1 MSDEQQNDRKWFG
14 KAAVIWVDMKR
25 GLYDWPK
32 ARKPKADGTY
42 PVVKT
47 QILKDLDLDVNYHNQ
62 KVRIWANPY
71 FLRAVELEERRR
83 DLGIANVVKEI
94 EAIHGPLHKVREDI
108 QKNMQDIFSRPPD
121 AEDPQALSPR
131 DYVSQGMSVIR
142 YIDETEGRTEAA
154 KAGGIEHIMSEMA
167 TTNRV
172 NAEMVGA
179 AFEILKTRRAEQD
192 RMLGVIEG
200 SAEECE

>member
-1 MSDEQQNDRKWFG
+1 ME
-14 KAAVIWVDMKR
+14 R
-25 GLYDWPK
+25 GLYEFAKP
-32 ARKPKADGTY
+32 RKQRKDGTY

-47 QILKDLDLDVNYHNQ
+47 QILKDLDISVDYHDQ
-62 KVRIWANPY
+62 KKRIWDNPY
-71 FLRAVELEERRR
+71 FLRAVEKERRRR

-108 QKNMQDIFSRPPD
+108 QKNMAEVFSKPPD
-121 AEDPQALSPR
+121 ADDPEALSPR

-154 KAGGIEHIMSEMA
+154 KAAGIEGIMADMA

-172 NAEMVGA
+172 NAEMMGA
-179 AFEILKTRRAEQD
+179 AMELLKKRREEQD
-192 RMLGVIEG
+192 KRLEMAGVIDGELVDDF
-200 SAEECE
+200 

>member
-1 MSDEQQNDRKWFG
+1 MNSEQNDRKWFP

-32 ARKPKADGTY
+32 QKKPKADGTY

-47 QILKDLDLDVNYHNQ
+47 QILKDLGLDVNYHNQ
-62 KVRIWANPY
+62 KVRIWANPH

-94 EAIHGPLHKVREDI
+94 EAIHGPLHAVREDI
-108 QKNMQDIFSRPPD
+108 QKNMQDIFSRAPD
-121 AEDPQALSPR
+121 AEDPTALSPR
-131 DYVSQGMSVIR
+131 DYVSQGMAVIR

-154 KAGGIEHIMSEMA
+154 KAGGIEHILSEMA

-179 AFEILKTRRAEQD
+179 AFDILKTRRAEQD

>member
-1 MSDEQQNDRKWFG
+1 M
-14 KAAVIWVDMKR
+14 
-25 GLYDWPK
+25 
-32 ARKPKADGTY
+32 
-42 PVVKT
+42 
-47 QILKDLDLDVNYHNQ
+47 
-62 KVRIWANPY
+62 
-71 FLRAVELEERRR
+71 
-83 DLGIANVVKEI
+83 
-94 EAIHGPLHKVREDI
+94 
-108 QKNMQDIFSRPPD
+108 
-121 AEDPQALSPR
+121 AL
-131 DYVSQGMSVIR
+131 IR

-179 AFEILKTRRAEQD
+179 AFDILKTRRAEQD